1 MGGRRAN
8 LCSGLF
14 PAQSVADKNE
24 VIGQMGDWGLSAILI
39 TQAHSGHSLSILQ
52 TKVINSLAYRVQL
65 APTWQESKWAN
76 QTRCETKV
84 FLEYTAFSLT
94 FVFPFFIEI

>member
-1 MGGRRAN
+1 MGGRRGN

-14 PAQSVADKNE
+14 PAQSVGDKKKAMD
-24 VIGQMGDWGLSAILI
+24 QMGDWGLSAVLI
-39 TQAHSGHSLSILQ
+39 TQAHSGYSLSILQ
-52 TKVINSLAYRVQL
+52 TQVINSLAYRGQL
-65 APTWQESKWAN
+65 VPTWQESKWTN

-94 FVFPFFIEI
+94 FVFPFFREA